1 MSVRTQNG
9 HGRTDISVYCTY
21 KLKWKP
27 LFAGK
32 ARLDIQSHYK
42 GELPGMPLC
51 PSVPKIKPILRLGSL
66 CTKRIRSI
74 NLGMDKQSEW
84 LLFTLSIPHI

>member
-27 LFAGK
+27 LFDGK

-42 GELPGMPLC
+42 GALPGMPLC
-51 PSVPKIKPILRLGSL
+51 PSVPKMGMDGQMSL
-66 CTKRIRSI
+66 CTAHISSNGTHFLMAR
-74 NLGMDKQSEW
+74 LGYMEKVNGYYV
-84 LLFTLSIPHI
+84 L